1 MLTKPGLIKSQ
12 KSSTLKSALTRVSA
26 DVGLPLM
33 AGTFSGEAGATSS
46 STCSACPAGTFSL
59 MHGVAL
65 DHFDVLA
72 NCCGTSMQDMFHRQ
86 PTHEQALLLHF
97 CDNIMNVL
105 ANM

>member
-1 MLTKPGLIKSQ
+1 
-12 KSSTLKSALTRVSA
+12 
-26 DVGLPLM
+26 M
-33 AGTFSGEAGATSS
+33 AGTFSQEEGATSS
-46 STCSACPAGTFSL
+46 STCSACPEGTFSL
-59 MHGVAL
+59 MHGVGL